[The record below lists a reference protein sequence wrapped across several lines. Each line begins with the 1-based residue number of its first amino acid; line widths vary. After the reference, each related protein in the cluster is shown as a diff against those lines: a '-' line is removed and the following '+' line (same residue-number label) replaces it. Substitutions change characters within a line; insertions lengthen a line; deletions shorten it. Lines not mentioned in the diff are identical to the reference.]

1 MAPMNH
7 PLELNDLSLLVR
19 ALHRDVS
26 ELDARLRRMEEIVHE
41 LQERLLEDAPGIDL
55 RLEALPG
62 A

>member
-1 MAPMNH
+1 MNH
-7 PLELNDLSLLVR
+7 PLELNDLTLLVR

-26 ELDARLRRMEEIVHE
+26 ELDARLRAVEDIVRD
-41 LQERLLEDAPGIDL
+41 LQERLLAEVPDIDL

>member
-1 MAPMNH
+1 MAFMNR
-7 PLELNDLSLLVR
+7 PLELNDLTLLVR

-26 ELDARLRRMEEIVHE
+26 ELDARLHAVEDVVRE
-41 LQERLLEDAPGIDL
+41 LQGHLLAGVPGIDL